1 MNCKGSKGRSSGKV
15 TTERKYCSL
24 FILSYLFF
32 SWLLKTFQQHMLIHN
47 CVIFYWF
54 FFRQLQELKNIILCK
69 NSIQNQVVST
79 SKSGGTL
86 LEIPPI
92 QISGKNFVTSV
103 YGWKTNVINAKCY
116 TKVFPPDVKGWNFDV
131 YINYPLKSLF
141 LSSLREIALIRC
153 GKNFVTYIP
162 ININSVPILQPSA
175 TYRVDNI

>member
-1 MNCKGSKGRSSGKV
+1 MWTRWGGRGSKNVWFCPHSGYRNCPRRVVGGQKWQNSVHIVVEWPLIVQICIVLYCICWMNCKGSKGRSSGKV

-79 SKSGGTL
+79 SKSGG
-86 LEIPPI
+86 
-92 QISGKNFVTSV
+92 K
-103 YGWKTNVINAKCY
+103 Y
-116 TKVFPPDVKGWNFDV
+116 TVNI
-131 YINYPLKSLF
+131 YRI
-141 LSSLREIALIRC
+141 LI
-153 GKNFVTYIP
+153 GIV
-162 ININSVPILQPSA
+162 
-175 TYRVDNI
+175 